1 MKRKK
6 DARKEPTFMYICVFV
21 FPFKTEENDEFLTV
35 RTVEFRRNKMKRVSD
50 TD

>member
-1 MKRKK
+1 
-6 DARKEPTFMYICVFV
+6 MYICVFV